1 MPRVTDPPRS
11 DYDDGEKAY
20 DIRFLHVEDT
30 DAERADEVEVGTA
43 LASYAAQI
51 GIPVEYLERL
61 GIASHPKYPKDII
74 TFTFPQG
81 WEKHRNISGRIVL
94 KGAKPKG
101 ITVKLR
107 DKSESKLG
115 KFFWTTGKQPPSG
128 AHPLWPSP
136 DLDREHNDI
145 WFCEG
150 ESDTIVLNY
159 LGFDSY
165 TIGSCKN
172 KISLYEA
179 RVLKAMGVQRVFVTF
194 DADSPGHDGSQ
205 QLIADLVNLDIKA
218 YRVDL
223 SALCERWSLEYVK
236 DVRDLYSKLGKV
248 ALSDALIALRDAT
261 LKVRDIRLGERL
273 KDVEVPNWVWDG
285 FISEGSLI
293 LLTGP
298 PKVGKTT
305 FIYKQMAAMLRGDD
319 LLGKAVNKRRV
330 LYYSEMAPW
339 IDRQWFE
346 KFLEPSYI
354 DGEIFIRHAVDEDFQ
369 GKSWPEIAMVMLEE
383 ILTFGINYV
392 FIDTATE
399 WLHFSKD
406 EMYSVPV
413 VKEKLRSLQRF
424 CQDLGITVQ
433 VNHHQP
439 KSDNTPLGSVA
450 FAAVVDAILTME
462 RVDGVNEISVVGRS
476 GTGDVRYDY
485 VAGEYVVL
493 QKTDEVGDSLEVK
506 TKKEQVLA
514 KVPFDPG
521 RCTKADLLRELSHI
535 GQQVM
540 SNYLNELRRDNLIS
554 CDGQGNSLRY
564 YRNRPVSIKMVSR
577 D

>member
-1 MPRVTDPPRS
+1 MARVTDPPRS

-20 DIRFLHVEDT
+20 DIRFLHVEES

-43 LASYAAQI
+43 LASYSAQI
-51 GIPVEYLERL
+51 GVPVEFLENL
-61 GIASHPKYPKDII
+61 GITSHPKYPKDII

-81 WEKHRNISGRIVL
+81 WEKHRNISGRVL
-94 KGAKPKG
+94 LKEGRSKG

-136 DLDREHNDI
+136 DLDREHNDV

-172 KISLYEA
+172 RISLYEA

-205 QLIADLVNLDIKA
+205 QLVADLVNLDIKA

-236 DVRDLYSKLGKV
+236 DVRDLYTKLGKV
-248 ALSDALIALRDAT
+248 ALSDALIALRDDS
-261 LKVRDIRLGERL
+261 LRVRDIRMAERL
-273 KDVEVPNWVWDG
+273 KDIELPEWVWDG
-285 FISEGSLI
+285 LISEGSLI
-293 LLTGP
+293 LLAGA
-298 PKVGKTT
+298 PKAGKTT
-305 FIYKQMAAMLRGDD
+305 FLFKLIAAMLKGDE
-319 LLGKAVNKRRV
+319 LLGRAVKKRRV
-330 LYYSEMAPW
+330 LYYSEMPPST
-339 IDRQWFE
+339 DKTWFDNY
-346 KFLEPSYI
+346 LAAHYI
-354 DGEIFIRHAVDEDFQ
+354 DGEVFIRHAVDEDFQ
-369 GKSWPEIAMVMLEE
+369 GKSWPEIVMVMAEE
-383 ILTFGINYV
+383 IEQLNINYV

-406 EMYSVPV
+406 EMNSVPD
-413 VKEKLRSLQRF
+413 VKDKLRPLQRF
-424 CQDLGITVQ
+424 CQRLGITVQ

-439 KSDNTPLGSVA
+439 KYDSRPLGSVA
-450 FAAVVDAILTME
+450 FAAVVDSILTME
-462 RVDGVNEISVVGRS
+462 KVDGITELAVVGRS
-476 GTGDVRYDY
+476 GGGLVRFDY
-485 VAGEYVVL
+485 VAGEYKII
-493 QKTDEVGDSLEVK
+493 QSTDDGESSESK
-506 TKKEQVLA
+506 TKKEQLLE
-514 KVPFDPG
+514 KIPYDPG
-521 RCTKADLLRELSHI
+521 RCTKGDLLRELSHI
-535 GQQVM
+535 GQQTM
-540 SNYLNELRRDNLIS
+540 SNYLGELKKDNLIS
-554 CDGQGNSLRY
+554 CDGTSKALRY
-564 YRNRPVSIKMVSR
+564 YRDRGVSIKMVSK